1 MQSRRAFLGSTAAL
15 GLGSLAAGGSLL
27 LQPRTGSAQDHGGH
41 AARRLDPVFNL
52 FIAEAAA
59 IRREMKRSGVRGEH
73 ARRLSIALKMLG
85 TYGTRMDLDARVR
98 AATRQLIA
106 RQGREALLHASL
118 DHQHMIAELR
128 AHGAV
133 DAEELPDPNLLTR
146 DQRIA
151 GLDEILTRGVTP
163 LLFREAAMFDREAPA
178 LDRFSSL
185 RQPLVAAAL
194 RQESIERE
202 QCMLAWQ
209 TQILIKQAMALMF
222 CVNPITW
229 EICLALQFNVLL
241 MQAASL
247 YACSDN

>member
-15 GLGSLAAGGSLL
+15 GIGSLAAGGSLL
-27 LQPRTGSAQDHGGH
+27 LQTRTGNAQDHGGH
-41 AARRLDPVFNL
+41 APRQLDPVFTL
-52 FIAEAAA
+52 FITEAAA
-59 IRREMKRSGVRGEH
+59 IRREMKQSGIRGEH

-85 TYGTRMDLDARVR
+85 TYGNRVDLDGRVR
-98 AATRQLIA
+98 TATRQLIA
-106 RQGREALLHASL
+106 RQGRETLLQAAL
-118 DHQHMIAELR
+118 DHQHVVAELK

-133 DAEELPDPNLLTR
+133 EPEELPDPNLLTR
-146 DQRIA
+146 EQRIA
-151 GLDEILTRGVTP
+151 GLNEILTRGVTP
-163 LLFREAAMFDREAPA
+163 LLFREAAMFDREAPV

-185 RQPLVAAAL
+185 QQPLVAVAL

-202 QCMLAWQ
+202 HCMLAWQ
-209 TQILIKQAMALMF
+209 TQILLKQAMALMF
-222 CVNPITW
+222 CVNPLTW